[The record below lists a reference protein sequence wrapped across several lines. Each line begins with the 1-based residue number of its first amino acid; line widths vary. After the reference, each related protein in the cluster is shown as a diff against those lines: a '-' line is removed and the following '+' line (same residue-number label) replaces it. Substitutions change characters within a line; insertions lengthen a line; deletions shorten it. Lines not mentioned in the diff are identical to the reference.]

1 MSFDSGFGS
10 SSSSSKGSGKDAE
23 MQAFAQEQMAIA
35 QIKENIAKM
44 TEVCWNVCVDK
55 PKDRFDGRT
64 ESCLSNCVE
73 RNIDCALFISNRYMK
88 KLQGHT

>member
-10 SSSSSKGSGKDAE
+10 SASSKGSGKQDAE
-23 MQAFAQEQMAIA
+23 MQAFLQEQMAIA

-44 TEVCWNVCVDK
+44 TETCWNVCVDK

-88 KLQGHT
+88 KLQGQA